1 MSTFPVY
8 YNLYKRI
15 LVFVC
20 SLQTAHFDAQFT
32 IRLYQILIT
41 WRITMKTRK
50 ILLVL
55 LIATIVTGLLAGCG
69 SQEKEGKIMDTS
81 EFMAGNEDGNTV
93 MCRIIGVLADDGV
106 LVSVNF
112 ADAIVINGNA
122 AFTND
127 ENEQW
132 ERIVNSTGEYVRIRE
147 AKNGTWE
154 FVDFK

>member
-1 MSTFPVY
+1 
-8 YNLYKRI
+8 
-15 LVFVC
+15 
-20 SLQTAHFDAQFT
+20 
-32 IRLYQILIT
+32 
-41 WRITMKTRK
+41 MKTRK